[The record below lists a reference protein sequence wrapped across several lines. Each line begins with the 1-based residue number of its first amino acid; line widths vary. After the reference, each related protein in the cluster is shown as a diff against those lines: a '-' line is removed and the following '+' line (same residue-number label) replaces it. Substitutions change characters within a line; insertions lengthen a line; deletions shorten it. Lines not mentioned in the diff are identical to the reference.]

1 MWRRGGLQVGISLAP
16 EVVGVVE
23 RSGAREMRDAD
34 AACPGAGWWAALDHR
49 VDGGGAGLGW
59 MRGKVLASLLVS
71 RLRPGCRGFEQC

>member
-1 MWRRGGLQVGISLAP
+1 LWRRGGLQVGILLAP
-16 EVVGVVE
+16 EVVGVVG

-34 AACPGAGWWAALDHR
+34 AACPGAGWWAAL
-49 VDGGGAGLGW
+49 DGGGAGLGW

>member
-1 MWRRGGLQVGISLAP
+1 MQVGIFLAP

-34 AACPGAGWWAALDHR
+34 AACPGAGWWAALD
-49 VDGGGAGLGW
+49 GGGAGLGW

>member
-34 AACPGAGWWAALDHR
+34 AACPGAGWWAALD
-49 VDGGGAGLGW
+49 GGGAGLGW

>member
-1 MWRRGGLQVGISLAP
+1 LWRRGGLQVGILLAP

-34 AACPGAGWWAALDHR
+34 AACPGAGWWAALD
-49 VDGGGAGLGW
+49 GGGAGLGW